1 MSNRVLDLRGER
13 CPVIF
18 QRIMLALE
26 GGRPGD
32 VWEVWFN
39 YPPAVAGVPR
49 SLEVYRHQV
58 LSLEA
63 MSPTAWRLMVR
74 AGERG
79 IPTPLLPGDGH
90 GRMKSWHT
98 TMPPRGLGTTPRP
111 T

>member
-1 MSNRVLDLRGER
+1 MKNRVLDLRGER

-26 GGRPGD
+26 DGKPGD

-39 YPPAVAGVPR
+39 YPPAVSGVPR

-58 LSLEA
+58 LSLEP
-63 MSPTAWRLMVR
+63 MSSTAWRLVVR

-79 IPTPLLPGDGH
+79 IPHPSL
-90 GRMKSWHT
+90 RK
-98 TMPPRGLGTTPRP
+98 
-111 T
+111 